1 MLNSALLLTNGSSNE
16 LKAGMKITGLNYVTE
31 VGGNIVLGTG
41 GVGSQCGTA
50 SWKANSSDNNGGIQ
64 LISSSG
70 SGASFLPIYATST
83 GTVSSWST
91 SEKDYIASAKVSKAT
106 LTEIQITN
114 PGKGYKDVKFK
125 LNMADYYLP
134 DNSTYLDGY
143 GKYTYTTK
151 TIALKK

>member
-1 MLNSALLLTNGSSNE
+1 MFNQSLLLFNGSSNE
-16 LKAGMKITGLNYVTE
+16 LKAGMKISGLNYVTE
-31 VGGNIVLGTG
+31 EGGNIVLGTG
-41 GVGSQCGTA
+41 GVGSSCNTA
-50 SWKANSSDNNGGIQ
+50 SWKTNSSDKNGGIQ

-70 SGASFLPIYATST
+70 SGASYIAIYKNSS
-83 GTVSSWST
+83 GTVNSWST